1 MSESQLNVDGLITL
15 YQLDTTRQGGP
26 VFHFTSATDF
36 DTDIYWGGQLYS
48 PVPMKAEGFE
58 MTTKGAPP
66 TPTVTVSNLYGAGNL
81 LLDAYLGLIGSD
93 FTRILTLRRFLDDG
107 ATPDAN
113 AMITRDKFVVAQKT
127 SHTAI
132 EIVFRLATR
141 MDQEGTKLPRRQ
153 ILRDVCTH
161 TYRYWDNAINDFNYS
176 KASCPYTG
184 GMFYDVND
192 NYVGFDMRSDMCSR
206 TMAGCL
212 LRFPGGQPLPARFFP
227 GVGKVK

>member
-1 MSESQLNVDGLITL
+1 MSESQLSVDGVITL

-26 VFHFTSATDF
+26 VFYFTSATDF
-36 DTDIYWGGQLYS
+36 TTDIYWGGQLYS
-48 PVPMKAEGFE
+48 PVPMRASGFE

-66 TPTVTVSNLYGAGNL
+66 TPNVTISNLYGAGNL
-81 LLDAYLGLIGSD
+81 LLDSYLGLIGSD
-93 FTRILTLRRFLDDG
+93 FIRILTLRRFLDDG
-107 ATPDAN
+107 ATPDPH
-113 AMITRDKFVVAQKT
+113 AMITREKFVVAQKT

-161 TYRYWDNAINDFNYS
+161 TYRYWDANIGALNYA
-176 KASCPYTG
+176 KATCPYSGPGFWTPD
-184 GMFYDVND
+184 DVATSPLLD
-192 NYVGFDMRSDMCSR
+192 QCSR
-206 TMAGCL
+206 TMTGCT